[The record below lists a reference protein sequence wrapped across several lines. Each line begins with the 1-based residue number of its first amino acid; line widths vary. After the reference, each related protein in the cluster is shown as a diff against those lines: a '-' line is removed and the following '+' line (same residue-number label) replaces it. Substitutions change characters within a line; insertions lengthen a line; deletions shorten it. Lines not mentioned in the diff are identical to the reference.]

1 MFLFF
6 DKNVSFLMFFQR
18 KTSKNL
24 VKNAVFSDPVG
35 GYWRCVFIKYI
46 YRILR
51 LIYQILYS
59 YKTLITAPFSSINST
74 GNGSF
79 LYLSIF
85 TNGILHS
92 LILTSFTR
100 IVPI

>member
-6 DKNVSFLMFFQR
+6 DKNVSFLIFFQR

-24 VKNAVFSDPVG
+24 VKNTVFSDPVG
-35 GYWRCVFIKYI
+35 GYWRCVFIRYI
-46 YRILR
+46 YRILQ
-51 LIYQILYS
+51 LIYQISCS

-79 LYLSIF
+79 SFRSIF

-92 LILTSFTR
+92 LTATSFIR